1 MLPTKPAKSL
11 LFSIIA
17 LSALSACTATPTPT
31 NGTAPTTVSQIR
43 LDDYLGRWYEI
54 GRLPMSFQD
63 KCTHNVTATY
73 SLKDNGKINVL
84 NACATKDGMTSVNG
98 EAYATDET
106 NAKLRVS
113 FLPSFL
119 KKLPIGKANYWVLA
133 SDQDT
138 SGRYTSALVGTPN
151 HKYLWVLSRTP
162 TLDDAT
168 YERYL
173 GIAKQNGYELSKFT
187 KTPQK

>member
-1 MLPTKPAKSL
+1 MSYVKPAKSL

>member
-1 MLPTKPAKSL
+1 MFYVKPAKSL
-11 LFSIIA
+11 LFSVIA
-17 LSALSACTATPTPT
+17 LSALSACTATPT

-84 NACATKDGMTSVNG
+84 NACATKYGMTSVNG

-106 NAKLRVS
+106 NTKLRVS

>member
-1 MLPTKPAKSL
+1 MSYVKPAKSL
-11 LFSIIA
+11 LFGIIA

>member
-1 MLPTKPAKSL
+1 MSYAKPVKSL

>member
-11 LFSIIA
+11 LIGIIA
-17 LSALSACTATPTPT
+17 LSALSACTITPTPT

-43 LDDYLGRWYEI
+43 LDDYLGKWYEI

-84 NACATKDGMTSVNG
+84 NACATKDGMASVNG

>member
-1 MLPTKPAKSL
+1 MSYAKPAKSL

>member
-11 LFSIIA
+11 LIGIIA
-17 LSALSACTATPTPT
+17 LSALSACTITPTPT

-84 NACATKDGMTSVNG
+84 NACATKDGMASVNG

-133 SDQDT
+133 SDQGT

>member
-1 MLPTKPAKSL
+1 MSYAKPAKSL
-11 LFSIIA
+11 LIGIIA